1 MCNCPQFGVENYFAD
16 HINGIGNRS
25 REQYICKHNGCAL
38 RVMVE
43 VDDFVEFY
51 VHWY

>member
-1 MCNCPQFGVENYFAD
+1 MTID
-16 HINGIGNRS
+16 HIDYVNGIGNHS
-25 REQYICKHNGCAL
+25 REQYICVRNGYTL

-43 VDDFVEFY
+43 VDGFVEFY